1 MKPGQPSF
9 GNGLGEDVTG
19 RLLAI
24 MAGYPEIRQVILF
37 GSRAKGSYRPGSDID
52 LCLDAPS
59 LTLPD
64 WPASTLR
71 NPSAPIVRGPPGK
84 LKRRWSAPPFIINL
98 GAIAYPRMES
108 RQFF

>member
-59 LTLPD
+59 LTLRQQLEIETRLDDLLLPWKID
-64 WPASTLR
+64 LVLMHEIYNPALLDHLR
-71 NPSAPIVRGPPGK
+71 RVGVP
-84 LKRRWSAPPFIINL
+84 LKA
-98 GAIAYPRMES
+98 
-108 RQFF
+108 